1 MCLQC
6 GEDKKEINF
15 CGASYCFCKIGD
27 VFAFVTKQETS
38 VTERASLI
46 TEIIR
51 VARCYYVS
59 LFSTKSGHVSMTFLL
74 RSALSTTIN

>member
-1 MCLQC
+1 M
-6 GEDKKEINF
+6 GE
-15 CGASYCFCKIGD
+15 AVVSSQIGD
-27 VFAFVTKQETS
+27 VFAFITKQETS

-46 TEIIR
+46 TEIIS

-59 LFSTKSGHVSMTFLL
+59 LFNTKSGHVSMTFLL